1 MRTEV
6 EQGRCIFKRYA
17 NTAAGESSNPNP
29 GCCMARA
36 TRPYLCTTCNAYAG
50 CYKCTDK
57 PMGKV
62 ANTVLHLKR
71 QKTHQ
76 IFDSFWK
83 KRGWTRSAAYRR
95 LVRHGGVHL
104 QILH

>member
-1 MRTEV
+1 
-6 EQGRCIFKRYA
+6 
-17 NTAAGESSNPNP
+17 
-29 GCCMARA
+29 MARA

-62 ANTVLHLKR
+62 ANTVLRLKR

-95 LVRHGGVHL
+95 LARHGGVHL